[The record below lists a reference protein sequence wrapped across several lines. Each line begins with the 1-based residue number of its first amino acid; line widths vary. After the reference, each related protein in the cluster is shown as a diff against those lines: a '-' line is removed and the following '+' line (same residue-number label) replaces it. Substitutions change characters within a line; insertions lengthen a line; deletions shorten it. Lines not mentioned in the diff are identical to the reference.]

1 MKIKMAYKGMD
12 NSNYMDSVL
21 QTFLLIQSSPDEL
34 QVGMVDSFLNNQV
47 RTRTIL
53 QVAHYVRWALDT
65 LKLKYSDGRNNN
77 WNGITVKYN
86 YDDLSGVAVPT
97 ITRSQFNIIKSF
109 CSITFRYHFAWALR
123 RANTIAC

>member
-1 MKIKMAYKGMD
+1 MD

-47 RTRTIL
+47 STRTI
-53 QVAHYVRWALDT
+53 VRWALDT
-65 LKLKYSDGRNNN
+65 LKLKYNISDGRNNN

-86 YDDLSGVAVPT
+86 YDDFSGVAVPT

-109 CSITFRYHFAWALR
+109 CSITFRYHFAWAFR